1 MLDAIRRL
9 RPARILEIGSGTG
22 SLAIFLSYFAQDVVS
37 VDLSSEVLA
46 RAERN
51 NRRLRGR
58 ARFQLGDAFS
68 LREFAPQSFDV
79 AMSQG
84 FFEHFQ
90 DDEIVALLRQ
100 QLRVANHVVFS
111 VPNRAYGRQDRGDE
125 RLMTRDEW
133 DAILLGGGF
142 EIVESCD
149 YRPVTRQR
157 VLSFGRRETATMYL
171 ATVRQPRSAARR
183 LSIIR
188 RPEAESTHEAEPIE
202 APRAEAA

>member
-1 MLDAIRRL
+1 
-9 RPARILEIGSGTG
+9 
-22 SLAIFLSYFAQDVVS
+22 
-37 VDLSSEVLA
+37 
-46 RAERN
+46 
-51 NRRLRGR
+51 
-58 ARFQLGDAFS
+58 
-68 LREFAPQSFDV
+68 
-79 AMSQG
+79 MSQG

-111 VPNRAYGRQDRGDE
+111 VPNRAYGRKDRGDE

-133 DAILLGGGF
+133 DAVLLGGGF

-149 YRPVTRQR
+149 YRPVSRQR
-157 VLSFGRRETATMYL
+157 LLSFGRRDTATMYL

-183 LSIIR
+183 LSLMR
-188 RPEAESTHEAEPIE
+188 RPEPVVADEAEPAE